1 MLKMVLVLQSHVQSL
16 YTRWESFPRVEIQIG
31 QADLVTV
38 SRSFRLEN
46 VEINGVVIGQTH

>member
-16 YTRWESFPRVEIQIG
+16 HTRRESFPRVEIQIG
-31 QADLVTV
+31 KADLVTV